1 VDWGSILDNALT
13 AAFSLEAVVF
23 ALAAIGLNVHF
34 GYTGLLNFGQAG
46 FMAMGAYGVGI
57 SVTYYGW
64 SLWVGLLMGIGASVV
79 FALLLGLPT
88 LRLRADYLAIVTI
101 AAAEIVRLT
110 MRSVTLREWSGGSN
124 GLNGWAGEFYRVGAR
139 DWVLDRF
146 SQLGLE
152 RSPGRYGLG
161 PVDFGANR
169 AWVLFVGWSV
179 VAIVSLGL
187 WILMR
192 SPWGRIL
199 KGIREDEDAVRAL
212 GKNVFSYKMQSLI
225 LGGVIGSFGG
235 MVWAIGNSTVQP
247 DTYFTPTTFFAYVAL
262 ILGGTARIFGPI
274 VGSMIFWMVLS
285 LTEGILIQAVRNDHI
300 PFDLITGTQVGQVRF
315 MLVGLALM
323 LLMIFRPQGIFGDRR
338 ELALDR

>member
-1 VDWGSILDNALT
+1 MDWGSILDNALT

-64 SLWVGLLMGIGASVV
+64 SLWVGLLVGIGASVV

-124 GLNGWAGEFYRVGAR
+124 GLNGWAGEFYRANP
-139 DWVLDRF
+139 L
-146 SQLGLE
+146 
-152 RSPGRYGLG
+152 SPGRYGLG
-161 PVDFGANR
+161 PVDFPANR
-169 AWVLFVGWSV
+169 AWILLVGWSL
-179 VAIVSLGL
+179 VAVISIGL

-285 LTEGILIQAVRNDHI
+285 LTEGILTQAVRNDYI

-315 MLVGLALM
+315 MLVGLSLM

>member
-1 VDWGSILDNALT
+1 MDWGSIFDNAIT

-64 SLWVGLLMGIGASVV
+64 SLWVGLLVGIGAAVV

-110 MRSVTLREWSGGSN
+110 ARSVTFRDFSGGSN
-124 GLNGWAGEFYRVGAR
+124 GLNGWSGEFYRANPLSSGSYGVGF
-139 DWVLDRF
+139 VQF
-146 SQLGLE
+146 S
-152 RSPGRYGLG
+152 
-161 PVDFGANR
+161 ANR
-169 AWVLFVGWSV
+169 AWILMVGWTLV
-179 VAIVSLGL
+179 VVISFGL

-212 GKNVFSYKMQSLI
+212 GKNVFVYKMQSLI
-225 LGGVIGSFGG
+225 LGGVIGAIGG
-235 MVWAIGNSTVQP
+235 MVFSIGNGTVQP
-247 DTYFTPTTFFAYVAL
+247 DVYFTPTTFFAYTAL

-274 VGSMIFWMVLS
+274 VGSMMFWCLLS
-285 LTEGILIQAVRNDHI
+285 LTEGILSQAVRNDLVPSSI
-300 PFDLITGTQVGQVRF
+300 ITGTQVGQVRF
-315 MLVGLALM
+315 MLVGLGLV
-323 LLMIFRPQGIFGDRR
+323 LLMVYRPQGVFGDRR
-338 ELALDR
+338 ELALER